1 MKLITPPLVVNDD
14 DSFENDLFGRRES
27 GESLLNIVTNCE
39 DALVVSVNAG
49 WGEGKSTFI
58 QMWKGLLQKNGIPNI
73 YIDACSCDY
82 IDDPFISV
90 VSAITAY
97 TEERTAPEHQKI
109 LAGLKE
115 QFVKVGKKLL
125 PMALKIS
132 TRAAMSGVVQEG
144 VLNHRTEI
152 EADST
157 AGLSGVISSVIT
169 ERIENHTNDIKMVA
183 AFRLTLSKLPSIL
196 SKDRDKPLVIIVDGL
211 DRCKPTYAV
220 EMIEKIKHLFSVKN
234 IIFVLAMNQEQ
245 IERSIRSIY
254 GYDIDAGTYLQK
266 FINLEMP
273 LPKRTAESHQN
284 DLKIYSEQLIRLHE
298 IETWGD
304 SVKIVDCAD
313 SLANH
318 FNLSLRQL
326 ENVFTYI
333 TLFDG
338 ASTEKQ
344 FRLVPIVVMMS
355 TLRVVDYS
363 LFTSLL
369 KGRSSLDEVTKE
381 LNLDNINLDN
391 KRIFATEWILDL
403 IRYSLMSDDEYAA
416 LPEDDEIRVQSQSLS
431 HYHLK
436 RSEIIPYH
444 AKMIHTFSI

>member
-1 MKLITPPLVVNDD
+1 
-14 DSFENDLFGRRES
+14 
-27 GESLLNIVTNCE
+27 
-39 DALVVSVNAG
+39 
-49 WGEGKSTFI
+49 
-58 QMWKGLLQKNGIPNI
+58 
-73 YIDACSCDY
+73 
-82 IDDPFISV
+82 
-90 VSAITAY
+90 
-97 TEERTAPEHQKI
+97 
-109 LAGLKE
+109 
-115 QFVKVGKKLL
+115 
-125 PMALKIS
+125 MALKIS

-333 TLFDG
+333 TLFYG
-338 ASTEKQ
+338 SSTEKQ

>member
-1 MKLITPPLVVNDD
+1 M
-14 DSFENDLFGRRES
+14 
-27 GESLLNIVTNCE
+27 
-39 DALVVSVNAG
+39 
-49 WGEGKSTFI
+49 
-58 QMWKGLLQKNGIPNI
+58 GLLRS
-73 YIDACSCDY
+73 Y
-82 IDDPFISV
+82 
-90 VSAITAY
+90 
-97 TEERTAPEHQKI
+97 
-109 LAGLKE
+109 
-115 QFVKVGKKLL
+115 
-125 PMALKIS
+125 
-132 TRAAMSGVVQEG
+132 
-144 VLNHRTEI
+144 
-152 EADST
+152 
-157 AGLSGVISSVIT
+157 
-169 ERIENHTNDIKMVA
+169 
-183 AFRLTLSKLPSIL
+183 
-196 SKDRDKPLVIIVDGL
+196 
-211 DRCKPTYAV
+211 CKPTYAV

-333 TLFDG
+333 TLFYG
-338 ASTEKQ
+338 SSTEKQ

>member
-220 EMIEKIKHLFSVKN
+220 EM
-234 IIFVLAMNQEQ
+234 
-245 IERSIRSIY
+245 
-254 GYDIDAGTYLQK
+254 
-266 FINLEMP
+266 
-273 LPKRTAESHQN
+273 
-284 DLKIYSEQLIRLHE
+284 
-298 IETWGD
+298 
-304 SVKIVDCAD
+304 
-313 SLANH
+313 
-318 FNLSLRQL
+318 
-326 ENVFTYI
+326 
-333 TLFDG
+333 
-338 ASTEKQ
+338 
-344 FRLVPIVVMMS
+344 
-355 TLRVVDYS
+355 
-363 LFTSLL
+363 
-369 KGRSSLDEVTKE
+369 
-381 LNLDNINLDN
+381 
-391 KRIFATEWILDL
+391 
-403 IRYSLMSDDEYAA
+403 
-416 LPEDDEIRVQSQSLS
+416 
-431 HYHLK
+431 
-436 RSEIIPYH
+436 
-444 AKMIHTFSI
+444 